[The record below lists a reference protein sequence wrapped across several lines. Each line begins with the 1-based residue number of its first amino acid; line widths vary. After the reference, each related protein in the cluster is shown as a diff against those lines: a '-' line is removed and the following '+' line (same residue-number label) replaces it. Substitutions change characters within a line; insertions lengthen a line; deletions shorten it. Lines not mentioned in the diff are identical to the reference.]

1 MFTIQW
7 RFMLRV
13 IFWAFMMAIQIHHPY
28 SEIHIVAIPCHLVE
42 SLQATTS
49 SFVLFLIFLALQLD
63 SDWNTM
69 QQVRDKSPYKV
80 DSVVVFNPEC
90 EFLFKSASTCCDLIR
105 QFLNIILLFPN
116 SSLW

>member
-1 MFTIQW
+1 
-7 RFMLRV
+7 MLRV

-28 SEIHIVAIPCHLVE
+28 SEIHIVAIPCHLVK

-49 SFVLFLIFLALQLD
+49 SFVLFLIFMALQLD

-90 EFLFKSASTCCDLIR
+90 EFLFKSA
-105 QFLNIILLFPN
+105 
-116 SSLW
+116 

>member
-1 MFTIQW
+1 
-7 RFMLRV
+7 
-13 IFWAFMMAIQIHHPY
+13 MMAIQIHHPC

-49 SFVLFLIFLALQLD
+49 SFVLFLIFMALQLD

-80 DSVVVFNPEC
+80 DSVVVFNPSVNFYLNVSQHALILFISFC
-90 EFLFKSASTCCDLIR
+90 IFFLF
-105 QFLNIILLFPN
+105 FPN
-116 SSLW
+116 SRLC